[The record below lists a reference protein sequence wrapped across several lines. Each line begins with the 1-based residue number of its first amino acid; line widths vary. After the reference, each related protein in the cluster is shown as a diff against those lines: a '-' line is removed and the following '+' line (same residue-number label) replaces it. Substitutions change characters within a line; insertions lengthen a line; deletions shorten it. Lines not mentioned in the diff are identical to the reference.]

1 MSAIFA
7 GFVRRAAAAR
17 GGWRAYSGILA
28 ARPLLEWLVRF
39 FGRASANVFELRQSR
54 NSERLTGSPFA
65 GGA

>member
-28 ARPLLEWLVRF
+28 AEVCAGLLLRF
-39 FGRASANVFELRQSR
+39 AGRASGSVFELRQSR
-54 NSERLTGSPFA
+54 NSELNTGSRA
-65 GGA
+65 ALGA